1 MPFWDNLKY
10 IIIKLKLLWL
20 LFKQLWE
27 NVGYFLSNC
36 GKIGL
41 LFISTS
47 GHSGRSPVVD
57 VVVVLAVVALVT
69 AAAL

>member
-20 LFKQLWE
+20 LFEQLWE
-27 NVGYFLSNC
+27 ILGYFLSNC

-47 GHSGRSPVVD
+47 GHTGRSPVVD
-57 VVVVLAVVALVT
+57 IVVVVVALVT